1 MSSNKN
7 NVSDDLLHT
16 KTISSETVKRLLKDV
31 KYIIKNPLT
40 DNGIYYSHDESN
52 MLVGYAM
59 IVGPSDTPYFGGFYF
74 FKLDY
79 PTDYPYSP
87 PKVTYMTNDG
97 YTRYNPN
104 LYKCGKVC
112 VSLLNTWSGDKWSSC
127 QTLNSVLITLCSLL
141 NEQPL
146 LNEPGQTNLS
156 RDFIPYHKCI
166 EYKNIDF
173 CYCDMIDKRKDKIPG
188 PFIQFYSF
196 MVENFLN
203 SYDKIL
209 DFVLCK
215 KDILQEETVHIYQMR
230 IELNYNSLLQ
240 KLKSTKEYIDSKS
253 YIDNKIYNEEIEQI
267 IK

>member
-7 NVSDDLLHT
+7 TDTISNATNSDSPA
-16 KTISSETVKRLLKDV
+16 KTISSETAKRLLKDV

-79 PTDYPYSP
+79 PTNYPYSP
-87 PKVTYMTNDG
+87 PTVTYMTNDG

-112 VSLLNTWSGDKWSSC
+112 VSLLNTWSGDKWTSC

-146 LNEPGQTNLS
+146 LNEPGQTVFS
-156 RDFIPYHKCI
+156 RDFKPYHRCI

-173 CYCDMIDKRKDKIPG
+173 CYCDMIDKRTNKIPDS
-188 PFIQFYSF
+188 FLQFYSF

-203 SYDKIL
+203 CYDKII
-209 DFVLCK
+209 DFVLLK
-215 KDILQEETVHIYQMR
+215 KDIIQEEVVHIYQMR
-230 IELNYNSLLQ
+230 IVIDYNILLQ
-240 KLKSTKEYIDSKS
+240 KLKDTKS
-253 YIDNKIYNEEIEQI
+253 YIDSINNNKIE
-267 IK
+267 K